1 MTSPAEAVAD
11 KEKAVRTLAGVILA
25 GGRSS
30 RMDGRN
36 KVLLTLG
43 GTTLIE
49 NAINR
54 LAPQVSKLVISAND
68 NLAPF
73 HSGAIEIIA
82 DTDDSRP
89 GPLAGILAGLR
100 WAAMQ
105 PAPPQALISVAVD
118 TPFFPYDLAAQL
130 AAATNEKPE
139 MIALATCAGLRHPTF
154 ALWPL
159 VLTDALAEY
168 LQRGGRKVGAFIEQH
183 PHMPVDFPLSG
194 TSDPFFNINRPADLT
209 AARTLASKLA

>member
-1 MTSPAEAVAD
+1 M
-11 KEKAVRTLAGVILA
+11 TLAGVILA

-36 KVLLTLG
+36 KALLTLD

-49 NAINR
+49 NAVNR

-68 NLAPF
+68 TLAPL

-82 DTDDSRP
+82 DADDSRP

-118 TPFFPYDLAAQL
+118 TPFFPHDLAPQL
-130 AAATNEKPE
+130 AAATNDRPDMPD
-139 MIALATCAGLRHPTF
+139 MIAVATCAGLRHPAF

-159 VLTDALAEY
+159 VLINALEKY
-168 LQRGGRKVGAFIEQH
+168 LQGGGRKVGAFIEQH
-183 PHMPVDFPLSG
+183 PHRPVDFPLTG
-194 TSDPFFNINRPADLT
+194 TADPFFNINKPADLIT
-209 AARTLASKLA
+209 ARTLASKLA